1 MTHHVNTALPNLEI
15 ISPKNSEA
23 ITIENVEEIYDYIF
37 APYVKQLKLSFLEIE
52 EGRVVARLDN
62 SKEYQF
68 VTGALSGQV
77 LMSVIDTTMSIAM
90 NTSLKSQRG
99 TLSQNNN
106 FIRPAF
112 GDYFIIESIVQRFG
126 SSIAIGETKVF
137 SVNNKKKL
145 LCHATSTFPLK

>member
-1 MTHHVNTALPNLEI
+1 MEQKLPTDT
-15 ISPKNSEA
+15 

-52 EGRVVARLDN
+52 VGRVVARLDN

-112 GDYFIIESIVQRFG
+112 GDYFIIESVVQRFR
-126 SSIAIGETKVF
+126 STIAIGETKVY
-137 SVNNKKKL
+137 SENNKNDI

>member
-1 MTHHVNTALPNLEI
+1 MNKELPTDT
-15 ISPKNSEA
+15 
-23 ITIENVEEIYDYIF
+23 ITMDNVEKIYDFIF
-37 APYVKQLKLSFLEIE
+37 APYVKQLKLSFLEISV
-52 EGRVVARLDN
+52 GRVVARLDN
-62 SKEYQF
+62 SKDYQF

-112 GDYFIIESIVQRFG
+112 GDYFIIESFVQRFG
-126 SSIAIGETKVF
+126 STIAIGETKVF
-137 SVNNKKKL
+137 SENNKDNI

>member
-1 MTHHVNTALPNLEI
+1 MEQKLPTDT
-15 ISPKNSEA
+15 
-23 ITIENVEEIYDYIF
+23 ITTENVEEIYDYIF

-52 EGRVVARLDN
+52 EGRVVARLEN

-112 GDYFIIESIVQRFG
+112 GDYFIIESVVQRFG
-126 SSIAIGETKVF
+126 STIAIGETKVF
-137 SVNNKKKL
+137 SEKNKDDI

>member
-1 MTHHVNTALPNLEI
+1 MNKELPTDT
-15 ISPKNSEA
+15 
-23 ITIENVEEIYDYIF
+23 ITMDNVEKIYDFIF
-37 APYVKQLKLSFLEIE
+37 APYVKQLKLSFLEIGV
-52 EGRVVARLDN
+52 GRVVARLDN
-62 SKEYQF
+62 SKDYQF

-90 NTSLKSQRG
+90 NTSLKSQRA

-112 GDYFIIESIVQRFG
+112 GDYFIIESVVQRFG
-126 SSIAIGETKVF
+126 STIAIGETKVF
-137 SVNNKKKL
+137 SENNKDDI

>member
-1 MTHHVNTALPNLEI
+1 MNKELPTET
-15 ISPKNSEA
+15 
-23 ITIENVEEIYDYIF
+23 ITMDNVEKIYDFIF
-37 APYVKQLKLSFLEIE
+37 APYVKQLKLSFLEIGV
-52 EGRVVARLDN
+52 GRVVARLDN
-62 SKEYQF
+62 SKDYQF

-112 GDYFIIESIVQRFG
+112 GDYFIIESVVQRLG
-126 SSIAIGETKVF
+126 STIAIGETKVY
-137 SVNNKKKL
+137 SENNKNDI
-145 LCHATSTFPLK
+145 LCRATSIFPLK

>member
-1 MTHHVNTALPNLEI
+1 MNKELPTET
-15 ISPKNSEA
+15 
-23 ITIENVEEIYDYIF
+23 ITMDNVEKIYDFIF
-37 APYVKQLKLSFLEIE
+37 APYVKQLKFSFLEIGV
-52 EGRVVARLDN
+52 GRVVARLDN
-62 SKEYQF
+62 SKDYQF

-112 GDYFIIESIVQRFG
+112 GDYFIIESVVQRFG
-126 SSIAIGETKVF
+126 STIAIGETKVF
-137 SVNNKKKL
+137 SENNKDDI

>member
-1 MTHHVNTALPNLEI
+1 MNKELPTET
-15 ISPKNSEA
+15 
-23 ITIENVEEIYDYIF
+23 ITMDNVEKIYDFIF
-37 APYVKQLKLSFLEIE
+37 APYVKQLKLSFLEIGV
-52 EGRVVARLDN
+52 GRVVARLDN
-62 SKEYQF
+62 SKDYQF

-112 GDYFIIESIVQRFG
+112 GDYFIIESVVQRFG
-126 SSIAIGETKVF
+126 STIAIGETKVF
-137 SVNNKKKL
+137 SENNKDDI

>member
-1 MTHHVNTALPNLEI
+1 MNNKLPNTT
-15 ISPKNSEA
+15 
-23 ITIENVEEIYDYIF
+23 ITLDNVEKVYEYIF
-37 APYVKQLKLSFLEIE
+37 APYVKHLKLSFLEIE

-62 SKEYQF
+62 SEEYQF

-112 GDYFIIESIVQRFG
+112 GDYFIIESVVQRFG
-126 SSIAIGETKVF
+126 STIAIGETKVY
-137 SVNNKKKL
+137 SENNREDI

>member
-1 MTHHVNTALPNLEI
+1 MNKELPTDT
-15 ISPKNSEA
+15 
-23 ITIENVEEIYDYIF
+23 ITMDNVEKIYDFIF
-37 APYVKQLKLSFLEIE
+37 APYVKQLKLSFLEISV
-52 EGRVVARLDN
+52 GRVVARLDN
-62 SKEYQF
+62 SKDYQF

-112 GDYFIIESIVQRFG
+112 GDFFIVESVVQRFG
-126 SSIAIGETKVF
+126 STIAIGETKVF
-137 SVNNKKKL
+137 SENNKDNI

>member
-1 MTHHVNTALPNLEI
+1 MNKELPTDI
-15 ISPKNSEA
+15 I
-23 ITIENVEEIYDYIF
+23 TMDNVEKIYDFIF
-37 APYVKQLKLSFLEIE
+37 APYVKQLKLSFLEIGV
-52 EGRVVARLDN
+52 GRVVARLDN
-62 SKEYQF
+62 SKDYQF

-112 GDYFIIESIVQRFG
+112 GDYFIIESVVQRFG
-126 SSIAIGETKVF
+126 STIAIGETKVY
-137 SVNNKKKL
+137 SENNKNDI

>member
-1 MTHHVNTALPNLEI
+1 MNKELPTDT
-15 ISPKNSEA
+15 
-23 ITIENVEEIYDYIF
+23 ITMDNVEKIYDFIF
-37 APYVKQLKLSFLEIE
+37 APYVKQLKLSFLEISV
-52 EGRVVARLDN
+52 GKVVARLDN

-112 GDYFIIESIVQRFG
+112 GDYFIIESVVQRFG
-126 SSIAIGETKVF
+126 STIAIGETKVF
-137 SVNNKKKL
+137 SENNKDNI
-145 LCHATSTFPLK
+145 LCHATSIFPLK

>member
-1 MTHHVNTALPNLEI
+1 MNKELPTDT
-15 ISPKNSEA
+15 
-23 ITIENVEEIYDYIF
+23 ITMDNVEKIYDFIF
-37 APYVKQLKLSFLEIE
+37 APYVKQLKLSFLEINV
-52 EGRVVARLDN
+52 GRVVARLDN
-62 SKEYQF
+62 SKDYQF

-112 GDYFIIESIVQRFG
+112 GDYFIIESVVQRFG
-126 SSIAIGETKVF
+126 STIAIGETKVF
-137 SVNNKKKL
+137 SENNKDNI

>member
-1 MTHHVNTALPNLEI
+1 MNKELPTDT
-15 ISPKNSEA
+15 
-23 ITIENVEEIYDYIF
+23 ITMDNVEKIYDFIF
-37 APYVKQLKLSFLEIE
+37 APYVKQLKLSFLEISV
-52 EGRVVARLDN
+52 GRVVARLDN
-62 SKEYQF
+62 SKDYQF

-112 GDYFIIESIVQRFG
+112 GDYFIIESVVQRFG
-126 SSIAIGETKVF
+126 STIAIGETKVF
-137 SVNNKKKL
+137 SENNKHNI

>member
-1 MTHHVNTALPNLEI
+1 MNKELPTET
-15 ISPKNSEA
+15 
-23 ITIENVEEIYDYIF
+23 ITMDNVEKIYDFIF
-37 APYVKQLKLSFLEIE
+37 APYVKQLKLSFLEIGV
-52 EGRVVARLDN
+52 GRVVARLDN
-62 SKEYQF
+62 SKDYQF

-112 GDYFIIESIVQRFG
+112 GDYFIIESVVQRFG
-126 SSIAIGETKVF
+126 STIAIGETKVF
-137 SVNNKKKL
+137 SENNKDDI
-145 LCHATSTFPLK
+145 LCHANSTFQLK

>member
-1 MTHHVNTALPNLEI
+1 MNNKLPTETITMENIEI
-15 ISPKNSEA
+15 I
-23 ITIENVEEIYDYIF
+23 YDFIF
-37 APYVKQLKLSFLEIE
+37 APYVKQLKLSFLEID
-52 EGRVVARLDN
+52 EGRVVARLNN

-112 GDYFIIESIVQRFG
+112 GDYFIIESVVQRFG
-126 SSIAIGETKVF
+126 STIAIGETKVY
-137 SVNNKKKL
+137 SENNKDDI

>member
-1 MTHHVNTALPNLEI
+1 M
-15 ISPKNSEA
+15 K
-23 ITIENVEEIYDYIF
+23 
-37 APYVKQLKLSFLEIE
+37 IE
-52 EGRVVARLDN
+52 EGRVVARLEN

-77 LMSVIDTTMSIAM
+77 IMSVIDTTMSIAM

-112 GDYFIIESIVQRFG
+112 GDYFIIESVVQRFG
-126 SSIAIGETKVF
+126 STIAIGETKVY
-137 SVNNKKKL
+137 SENNKNDI

>member
-1 MTHHVNTALPNLEI
+1 MKNELPTET
-15 ISPKNSEA
+15 
-23 ITIENVEEIYDYIF
+23 ITIDNIERIYDFIF
-37 APYVKQLKLSFLEIE
+37 APYVKQLKLSFLKIE
-52 EGRVVARLDN
+52 EGRVVARLEN

-77 LMSVIDTTMSIAM
+77 IMSVIDTTMSIAM

-112 GDYFIIESIVQRFG
+112 GEYFIIESVVQRFG
-126 SSIAIGETKVF
+126 STIAIGETKVY
-137 SVNNKKKL
+137 SENNKNNI

>member
-1 MTHHVNTALPNLEI
+1 MNKELPTDI
-15 ISPKNSEA
+15 I
-23 ITIENVEEIYDYIF
+23 TMDNVEKIYDFIF
-37 APYVKQLKLSFLEIE
+37 APYVKQLKLSFLEIGV
-52 EGRVVARLDN
+52 GRVVARLDN
-62 SKEYQF
+62 SKDYQF

-112 GDYFIIESIVQRFG
+112 GDYFIIESVVQRFG
-126 SSIAIGETKVF
+126 STIAIGETKVF
-137 SVNNKKKL
+137 SENNKDDI
-145 LCHATSTFPLK
+145 LCHATSIFPLK